1 MEDPQVTMGFNTK
14 SWSHDLYDLG
24 TRVPILGNPKWQ
36 NSTWIWCIGCASLGK
51 TANLFYKK
59 NEYSQCG
66 KIMQKKYIYIFEL
79 LIWFVE
85 LPSKLFFHVVFFQIF
100 VPYFPMQK

>member
-1 MEDPQVTMGFNTK
+1 MAEFDMDMVYWVCIIGENSK
-14 SWSHDLYDLG
+14 SFL
-24 TRVPILGNPKWQ
+24 
-36 NSTWIWCIGCASLGK
+36 
-51 TANLFYKK
+51 
-59 NEYSQCG
+59 
-66 KIMQKKYIYIFEL
+66 QKKMNTPSVVKLCRKNIYIFEL